1 MLGMGSTYAA
11 AGGGEVEG
19 SLAGKRARPAA
30 FLAKEGPRG
39 ALCVSAFRSGSC
51 CACLYMRVHMYVCVR
66 ACACVRVRVC
76 VLYVRVCASAYVRA
90 TSPPKKAL
98 LSGRSSLMGKAQND
112 DVDLERREGA
122 G

>member
-39 ALCVSAFRSGSC
+39 AL
-51 CACLYMRVHMYVCVR
+51 